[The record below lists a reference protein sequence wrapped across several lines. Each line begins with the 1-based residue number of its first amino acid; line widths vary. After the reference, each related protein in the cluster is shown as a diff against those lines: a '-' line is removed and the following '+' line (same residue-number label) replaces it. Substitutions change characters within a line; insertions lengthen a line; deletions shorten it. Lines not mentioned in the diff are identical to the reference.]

1 MSVFMRFLF
10 LALATFS
17 GLVTAVMVYSYF
29 TITADDFVVRAD
41 CPSTKSMEQ
50 CNMDAKLRAL
60 EASEDLNITV
70 GIVSLLLCFFFLYMW
85 SKFRDQLT
93 T

>member
-1 MSVFMRFLF
+1 MSVFIRFLF
-10 LALATFS
+10 LAIATFS

-29 TITADDFVVRAD
+29 AITADDFVVRAD
-41 CPSTKSMEQ
+41 CLGTKTIEQ

-85 SKFRDQLT
+85 SKFREE
-93 T
+93 

>member
-1 MSVFMRFLF
+1 MLVFMRLLF
-10 LALATFS
+10 IALATFS

-41 CPSTKSMEQ
+41 CLGAKSIEQ
-50 CNMDAKLRAL
+50 CNLDAKLSAL
-60 EASEDLNITV
+60 DASQELNITV

-85 SKFRDQLT
+85 SKFRDE
-93 T
+93 